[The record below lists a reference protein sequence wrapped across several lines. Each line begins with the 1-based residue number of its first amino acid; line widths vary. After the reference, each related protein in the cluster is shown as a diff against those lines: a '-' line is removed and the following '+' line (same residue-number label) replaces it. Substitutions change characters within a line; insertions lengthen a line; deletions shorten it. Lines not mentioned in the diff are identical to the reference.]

1 MANPNIVGVTSIYGK
16 TAAATNIA
24 TTGTDIVTC
33 AANKIL
39 KINSLV
45 VTNVDSN
52 DSGPTDISVAVIGD
66 GTNMANASHYL
77 ARNIVVPD
85 STSLVLIS
93 KDTSIYL
100 LEGDKLQLTSNVN
113 SDLAGFVS
121 YEEID
126 DA

>member
-16 TAAATNIA
+16 TAASTSLT
-24 TTGTDIVTC
+24 TTGVEMVAC
-33 AANKIL
+33 AANKIC
-39 KINSLV
+39 KINSV
-45 VTNVDSN
+45 IVTNTDSN
-52 DSGPTDISVAVIGD
+52 DSGPTDVSLFASGD
-66 GTNMANASHYL
+66 GTNLAAANHYI
-77 ARNIVVPD
+77 ARNVVVPD

-100 LEGDKLQLTSNVN
+100 LEGDKLWLMASVN